1 MHLNLHNFGL
11 LLAAAATLVALV
23 ACGSSPT
30 ATATPTP
37 TIAASPSATA
47 TAAPTP
53 TATAIPTPPPP
64 TPSPTLEPAPT
75 AAPAPTLTPVPSALA
90 DDTFA
95 FLEQLTLEYSP
106 RESATDEELAAA
118 RFLKSRFE
126 DLGYETHLQ
135 EFTVGPLLKSKL
147 VITSGSVNEE
157 MWSRPMSKSKESVAS
172 GILRFAGKAFDED
185 IPADGLEGAIVL
197 IERGEITFE
206 EKVER
211 VAEAGAVG
219 AVVFN
224 NRPGRYYGDLRNQST
239 IPAVAISRG
248 DGRDLLDLIEQGD
261 AEAQVAVKSETLP
274 SRNVIAEMPGSNDA
288 SKTVVVGAHYDTV
301 PGSPGANDNASGTAT
316 IMTIARQVAG
326 NSYPFTVRFILFGA
340 EEVGLFGSRHYVD
353 TLSPEEIDNTVAMLN
368 FDSVGSGG
376 GFGVLGDG
384 GLTQE
389 TLRLGEQFG
398 PKLVRPTTLPP
409 NVGSDHVPF
418 EAADI
423 PVMFLISDDS
433 TRIHTPED
441 KLKWIEPNLLGWSA
455 EIGIGLLDW
464 LSTTETP

>member
-1 MHLNLHNFGL
+1 MKPQLEIGESRSPSDYYDSPTSSHSSPTL
-11 LLAAAATLVALV
+11 LFPTQHGPGALQPTIPERRRDTGTLQLKLRDIAFILASAAVLIALA
-23 ACGSSPT
+23 ACGSTPT
-30 ATATPTP
+30 ATASPTP
-37 TIAASPSATA
+37 TLTAS
-47 TAAPTP
+47 PTP
-53 TATAIPTPPPP
+53 TATTVPTVQAPTPTPPPP

-75 AAPAPTLTPVPSALA
+75 AAPAPTLTPVPSSLA

-224 NRPGRYYGDLRNQST
+224 NRPGRYYGDLPQ
-239 IPAVAISRG
+239 PVH
-248 DGRDLLDLIEQGD
+248 DPGRSHQ
-261 AEAQVAVKSETLP
+261 Q
-274 SRNVIAEMPGSNDA
+274 R
-288 SKTVVVGAHYDTV
+288 
-301 PGSPGANDNASGTAT
+301 
-316 IMTIARQVAG
+316 
-326 NSYPFTVRFILFGA
+326 
-340 EEVGLFGSRHYVD
+340 
-353 TLSPEEIDNTVAMLN
+353 
-368 FDSVGSGG
+368 
-376 GFGVLGDG
+376 
-384 GLTQE
+384 
-389 TLRLGEQFG
+389 
-398 PKLVRPTTLPP
+398 
-409 NVGSDHVPF
+409 
-418 EAADI
+418 
-423 PVMFLISDDS
+423 
-433 TRIHTPED
+433 
-441 KLKWIEPNLLGWSA
+441 
-455 EIGIGLLDW
+455 
-464 LSTTETP
+464 